1 MTPVVK
7 GRNHNLSVKSL
18 RQFVGLDNPR
28 DRTQNSGRAQEKR
41 AGCRPGLSYSPSPTA
56 GRSTWANEDSR
67 KRSFLNALPPRSDV
81 GLREIRCE
89 GIRERRRR
97 RRPRQTKHKGRL
109 PPSEREGLTPT
120 TTFRFPLAIMNV
132 SRVQSRASS
141 ASDERDQVV
150 LFGAFAHMRVFR
162 VAVLPR
168 RTEN

>member
-1 MTPVVK
+1 VREFENGGGGE
-7 GRNHNLSVKSL
+7 GRG
-18 RQFVGLDNPR
+18 RQ
-28 DRTQNSGRAQEKR
+28 
-41 AGCRPGLSYSPSPTA
+41 
-56 GRSTWANEDSR
+56 ST
-67 KRSFLNALPPRSDV
+67 
-81 GLREIRCE
+81 
-89 GIRERRRR
+89 
-97 RRPRQTKHKGRL
+97 TGRL

-150 LFGAFAHMRVFR
+150 LFGAFARMRVFR